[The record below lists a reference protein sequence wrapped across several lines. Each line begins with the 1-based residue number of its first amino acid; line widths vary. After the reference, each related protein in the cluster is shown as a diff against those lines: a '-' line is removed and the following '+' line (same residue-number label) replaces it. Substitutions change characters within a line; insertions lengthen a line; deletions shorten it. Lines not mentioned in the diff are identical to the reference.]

1 MHGTIYGMR
10 DLIGSILQR
19 PVNRAPIPYASR
31 RATFG
36 GLMGATG
43 TSRTQQLE
51 AFGAVGT
58 LWQIVT
64 RLCETTA
71 AATWHLYRKRP
82 PGADP
87 DSPRVEVTR
96 HAAVD
101 LWGMP
106 NPFYTRQLFVET
118 VQQPFELVGE
128 GPLVVVKQG
137 RVPLELWPVR
147 PDRLEPVPH
156 PTKYL
161 AGWIYKGPD
170 GEEVPLGTDEVIM
183 LRRPHPT
190 DPYRGGGPVQTL
202 LADIDSAKY
211 SAEWNRNFFINSAE
225 PGGIV
230 EVDKRLND
238 DEFDELRSRWQE
250 QHRGV
255 AQAHRVAILEQGKWV
270 DRKFS
275 MRDMQF
281 RELRD
286 VPREL
291 IREAF
296 GYPKP
301 MLGSTDDVNRA
312 VALAAKDI
320 FADWLITP
328 RLTRWRDAL
337 NTQLLP
343 MFGRLGQGL
352 EWDFDDPSPQDAE
365 SERADFDSKV
375 KAADTFI
382 QRGYDRVDVLK
393 QLGLPD
399 IAIAATPAGVPA
411 DPPDEDLPDD
421 EARARHQGFVEAIAD
436 TPNRIVPFE
445 EPEPDTTARL
455 LARLRGDRART
466 ARHHHKHG
474 HDHHHWNAEPERDA
488 WDDALAALL
497 AAWAGVTAAQRDD
510 LLRQIRDLVE
520 AGNLASLP
528 AVTAPTDR
536 ATGELLAAMA
546 ALAQVAA
553 DEALAEAAEEDVRLD
568 APAPPTARLEEIAGV
583 TVALLAA
590 ELATS
595 AAREALRVAIPG
607 VSGVEEADRVEGAVR
622 EHLDSLTDARPR
634 EWLGGALTSAEAAG
648 REAVYEEAEL
658 VAPTIAYYAE
668 EVKDRSTCRRCAE
681 VDGKWLGNTLE
692 EVRKTYPTGGY
703 VNCEGR
709 IRCRGRIKAVYR
721 PEQTRR

>member
-1 MHGTIYGMR
+1 MR

-101 LWGMP
+101 LWARP
-106 NPFYTRQLFVET
+106 NPFYTQQLFIET
-118 VQQPFELVGE
+118 FMQPFELVGE
-128 GPLVVVKQG
+128 GPMLVVRAG
-137 RVPLELWPVR
+137 RVPVELWPVR

-156 PTKYL
+156 PEKYL
-161 AGWIYKGPD
+161 TGWLYKGPD
-170 GEEVPLGTDEVIM
+170 GEEVPLKADEVIM
-183 LRRPHPT
+183 LRRPNPL
-190 DPYRGGGPVQTL
+190 DPYRGMGPVQTL

-211 SAEWNRNFFINSAE
+211 SAEWNRNFFLNSAE

-255 AQAHRVAILEQGKWV
+255 AQAHRVAILEQGRWV
-270 DRKFS
+270 DRKFT

-296 GYPKP
+296 GFPVP
-301 MLGSTDDVNRA
+301 MLGTVTDVNRA
-312 VALAAKDI
+312 NAEAAKDI
-320 FADWLITP
+320 FAEWLSIP
-328 RLTRWRDAL
+328 RLARIRDAL
-337 NTQLLP
+337 NSHLLP
-343 MFGRLGQGL
+343 LYGPTARGL
-352 EWDFDDPSPQDAE
+352 EWDFDDPRPKDAE
-365 SERADFDSKV
+365 AERADFVSKV
-375 KAADTFI
+375 QAVGVLAD
-382 QRGYDRVDVLK
+382 RGYDRVDLLK

-399 IAIAATPAGVPA
+399 IAVAAAPTGNPA
-411 DPPDEDLPDD
+411 DPPDEEPAD
-421 EARARHQGFVEAIAD
+421 EPA
-436 TPNRIVPFE
+436 E
-445 EPEPDTTARL
+445 EPEPSTARL
-455 LARLRGDRART
+455 LARLRGDRARV
-466 ARHHHKHG
+466 ARHHDHK
-474 HDHHHWNAEPERDA
+474 HWNAEPEQDA

-528 AVTAPTDR
+528 AITAPTDR

-553 DEALAEAAEEDVRLD
+553 DEALAEAAEEDVPLD
-568 APAPPTARLEEIAGV
+568 APEPPTARLEEIAGV

-703 VNCEGR
+703 VKCEGR